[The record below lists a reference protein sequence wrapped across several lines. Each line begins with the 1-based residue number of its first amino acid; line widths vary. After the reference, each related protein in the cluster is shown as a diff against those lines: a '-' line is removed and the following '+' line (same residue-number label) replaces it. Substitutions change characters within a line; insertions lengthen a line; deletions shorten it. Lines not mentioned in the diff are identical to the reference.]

1 MHFTPQLCRLGVA
14 AVNEPEIL
22 PGGCARCEFGA
33 RVKIVEPC
41 NLYGCKI
48 GDDCFIGPFTEIQ
61 KRVRV
66 GARTRVQS
74 HGFICELVTIGE
86 DCFVGHGVMFIN
98 DTFSTGGPAR
108 GRKELWRETVIGN
121 RVSIGS
127 NATIMPVEIVD
138 DVVIGAGAVVTRD
151 ITARRDLCRAI
162 RRANCPSVTAQITKG
177 IDAGAFRRSASP
189 ISEHQERDRRRD
201 RRRHP

>member
-1 MHFTPQLCRLGVA
+1 MNQ
-14 AVNEPEIL
+14 PEIRQI
-22 PGGCARCEFGA
+22 AVRDVEFGA

-61 KRVRV
+61 KGTVI
-66 GARTRVQS
+66 GARSRVQT
-74 HGFICELVTIGE
+74 HAFICEMVTIGE

-98 DTFSTGGPAR
+98 DVFSTGRPAG

-127 NATIMPVEIVD
+127 NATILAVRIAD

-151 ITARRDLCRAI
+151 IATAGTYAGNPARRLGGD
-162 RRANCPSVTAQITKG
+162 
-177 IDAGAFRRSASP
+177 
-189 ISEHQERDRRRD
+189 EE
-201 RRRHP
+201 